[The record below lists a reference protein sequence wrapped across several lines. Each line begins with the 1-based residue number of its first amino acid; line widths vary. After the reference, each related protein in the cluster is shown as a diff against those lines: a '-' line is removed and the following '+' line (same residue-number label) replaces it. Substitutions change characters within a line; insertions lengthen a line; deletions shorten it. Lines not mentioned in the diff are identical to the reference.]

1 VEAKPEGKRCKLPFT
16 SRVGHI
22 VEILYWSILI
32 PEMSASHKCRPK
44 FQFKRDGAAGF
55 SLHKASKLNW

>member
-1 VEAKPEGKRCKLPFT
+1 
-16 SRVGHI
+16 VGHI